1 MTFSPPPRHSST
13 LNDSAAAALGAEKPV
28 IPKFN
33 PKVPPPTYK
42 PFSQK
47 STSTDASGEI
57 QKRVIVESIGSDT
70 GSVPQ
75 QIGLEDLEL
84 FRSRL
89 ETHIHEF
96 NKLLDKKL
104 NMPARHTIPWI
115 ERGKI
120 VVVPADY
127 TTGQLIIDL
136 VNKKELVLKSHILR
150 AGWNRN
156 LPEVAVISIGY
167 DLTSKRQPI
176 TLIKDDHNG
185 IARMNGW
192 DVERHEI
199 SYLNVNPC
207 KKNKNVSFVRAT
219 VSKKVIGLIQQQRG
233 QIWVSG
239 GQATIFW
246 NNKLLDASN
255 DVQFN
260 FQ

>member
-13 LNDSAAAALGAEKPV
+13 LNDSAAAALVAEKPV

-57 QKRVIVESIGSDT
+57 RKRVIVESIGSDT

-104 NMPARHTIPWI
+104 MPARHMIHWI
-115 ERGKI
+115 DRGKI

-136 VNKKELVLKSHILR
+136 VLSHPVVVTR
-150 AGWNRN
+150 
-156 LPEVAVISIGY
+156 
-167 DLTSKRQPI
+167 
-176 TLIKDDHNG
+176 
-185 IARMNGW
+185 
-192 DVERHEI
+192 
-199 SYLNVNPC
+199 
-207 KKNKNVSFVRAT
+207 
-219 VSKKVIGLIQQQRG
+219 
-233 QIWVSG
+233 
-239 GQATIFW
+239 
-246 NNKLLDASN
+246 
-255 DVQFN
+255 
-260 FQ
+260 